1 MGELFRRI
9 QYFINRSRMD
19 AELEREMDLHR
30 EMAAQAGRNNFGNK
44 LRMLEESR
52 QAWGWTWLDRLC
64 QDLRYATRTLARSPE
79 FTLTAVLVMAIG
91 IGVNVAAFA
100 LFNMVALEPLPVR
113 DPGSLV
119 RLQRRSPDIV
129 NGEMPYAMAMFYRDH
144 AKTLSGVLTMMGA
157 RLSLENDVELVKAN
171 FVSANFFHELGAAA
185 AYGRL
190 LSAERDEAGSAP
202 PVVVLGHE
210 FWQLRFGGDPDIVGK
225 VIHLNR
231 RPATV
236 VGVEPYGFPSLDGQG
251 AEVWLPMSQQ
261 PYFVEGSK
269 ALTDVSEAS
278 VRVWGRLAA
287 ASTASQSE
295 QELLALTNELRK
307 LYPKDIWKDEYIHS
321 DPAGHLHVM
330 EPGMY
335 TIAEMVG
342 VLTLLILAVTCT
354 NLGGLQ
360 LARGVARER
369 EIRIRLSVGASATRI
384 FRQLLTES
392 LVLALLGSAAGML
405 LACGAL
411 KVVLVQT
418 GAPLWLSATPDWR
431 VLAFVVA
438 MALIAGV
445 LFGFAPALQIAR
457 QRQRKTLARQLL
469 VCAQVAASCV
479 MLIVASLLVRAAQ
492 HALYTNPGF
501 GYERVMSIDPGLGR
515 HGYSATAAQGYL
527 DQLRTRL
534 QALPG
539 VTSVSL
545 VRLAPMGHTIS
556 RIDTEIRGHKVAI
569 YPNWVDAEFFRTM
582 EIPLRMGRRFGPG
595 DTNGVIVSESL
606 ARKRWPGEN
615 PLGKSYSP
623 DTGIVVGVA
632 GDARVNAMNNGDA
645 MEVYQPVQTVNMPD
659 MVVLVKSAG
668 AAAGLAPMAKSIA
681 ENLDP
686 KLFPEITLLKSE
698 FRKDMEQVEEVA
710 SAVTL
715 IGLVAAALTAVGILG
730 LVSFSVSQRMKEI
743 AIRTALGARKAQVL
757 AAVLRQFL
765 WPVASGAVAGAGI
778 AAAASRVLRIVLYG
792 VSNLDLAS
800 YVAAI
805 LVLVA
810 IVFLAALLPARRALG
825 PDVAKT
831 LRFE

>member
-9 QYFINRSRMD
+9 QYFISRSRRD
-19 AELEREMDLHR
+19 AELEREMELHR
-30 EMAAQAGRNNFGNK
+30 EMAAQAGHSNFGNK

-52 QAWGWTWLDRLC
+52 EAWGWTWLDRLC
-64 QDLRYATRTLARSPE
+64 QDLCYATRTLARSPG

-119 RLQRRSPDIV
+119 RLQRRSPDIIS
-129 NGEMPYAMAMFYRDH
+129 GEMPYAMAMFYRDH
-144 AKTLSGVLTMMGA
+144 AKTISGVLTMMGA
-157 RLSLENDVELVKAN
+157 RLSLEDDVEPVKAN
-171 FVSANFFHELGAAA
+171 FVSANFFHELGSTA

-210 FWQLRFGGDPDIVGK
+210 FWQRRFGADPDIVGK

-251 AEVWLPMSQQ
+251 AEVWLPITQQ
-261 PYFVEGSK
+261 PYFVGGSK
-269 ALTDVSEAS
+269 VLTDVSEAS

-287 ASTASQSE
+287 ASTARQSE

-307 LYPKDIWKDEYIHS
+307 LYPKEIWKDEYIHS
-321 DPAGHLHVM
+321 DPGGHLHVM

-342 VLTLLILAVTCT
+342 VLSLLILAVTCT

-369 EIRIRLSVGASATRI
+369 EISIRLSVGASAARI

-405 LACGAL
+405 LACGAM

-418 GAPLWLSATPDWR
+418 GAPAWLSATPDWR

-438 MALIAGV
+438 MALIAAV

-469 VCAQVAASCV
+469 VGAQIAASCV
-479 MLIVASLLVRAAQ
+479 LLIVASLLVRAAQ

-515 HGYSATAAQGYL
+515 HGYSAAAAQGYL
-527 DQLRTRL
+527 DQLRSRL
-534 QALPG
+534 QAVPG

-556 RIDTEIRGHKVAI
+556 RIDTEIKGHKVAI

-582 EIPLRMGRRFGPG
+582 EIPLRMGRGFVPG
-595 DTNGVIVSESL
+595 DKNVVIVSESL
-606 ARKRWPGEN
+606 ARKQWPGEN
-615 PLGKSYSP
+615 PLGKTYSN
-623 DTGIVVGVA
+623 TETVVGVA
-632 GDARVNAMNNGDA
+632 GNAHVNAMNDGDA
-645 MEVYQPVQTVNMPD
+645 MEMYQPAQTVDMPD
-659 MVVLVKSAG
+659 MVVLVRSAG
-668 AAAGLAPMAKSIA
+668 AVDGLAPMAKSMV

-686 KLFPEITLLKSE
+686 KLFPEIILLKSG
-698 FRKDMEQVEEVA
+698 FRKDMEQVAGVA
-710 SAVTL
+710 LAVTL
-715 IGLVAAALTAVGILG
+715 IGLVAVALASVGILG

-743 AIRTALGARKAQVL
+743 AIRTALGARNLQVL
-757 AAVLRQFL
+757 ATVLREFL
-765 WPVASGAVAGAGI
+765 WPVAIGTAAGAGI
-778 AAAASRVLRIVLYG
+778 AAATSRVLRIVLYG
-792 VSNLDLAS
+792 VSNLDPAS

-805 LVLVA
+805 LVLA
-810 IVFLAALLPARRALG
+810 TIVFLAALLPARRALR

-831 LRFE
+831 LHFE